1 MTKEKQKAEAQA
13 KTNLENFWSV
23 QSLMDQMRKNHET
36 AISRIDV
43 EVALKE
49 QNISKAIYEKMTE
62 K

>member
-1 MTKEKQKAEAQA
+1 
-13 KTNLENFWSV
+13 
-23 QSLMDQMRKNHET
+23 MDQMRKNHET
-36 AISRIDV
+36 AIGRIDV